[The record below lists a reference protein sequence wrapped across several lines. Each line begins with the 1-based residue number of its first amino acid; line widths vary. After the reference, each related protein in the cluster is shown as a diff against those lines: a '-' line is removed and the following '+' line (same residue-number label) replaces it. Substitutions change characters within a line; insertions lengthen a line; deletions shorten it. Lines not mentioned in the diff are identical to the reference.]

1 MLRQQNSLCFRARL
15 RHKSRAL
22 QRVYAKLN
30 LVRNTNSYQRPGS
43 KQKWIPTSRDS
54 AAENRQNG
62 WWKYFL
68 IKLVWKLRCA
78 PCVDNR
84 SSSDSFLTTQLKRRF
99 RDQTLSLTHS
109 SSQKSFSTFYDWT
122 SIRVIKELSMNGMAS
137 TLWAANNLCNQKYVG
152 PTSWIWFFFLG
163 KYFFIKTESHCASS
177 YFPERTRARLST
189 PESTLQAN
197 NVS

>member
-1 MLRQQNSLCFRARL
+1 MPFRVRSDSFLLLWAREVNTQKGRQRCAWERKSFNMLRQQNSLCFRARL

-43 KQKWIPTSRDS
+43 KQKWIPTSRDA

-78 PCVDNR
+78 PCVENR
-84 SSSDSFLTTQLKRRF
+84 SSSSSFLTTQLKRRF

-109 SSQKSFSTFYDWT
+109 SSQKSFSTF
-122 SIRVIKELSMNGMAS
+122 
-137 TLWAANNLCNQKYVG
+137 LWLNEHTC
-152 PTSWIWFFFLG
+152 
-163 KYFFIKTESHCASS
+163 H
-177 YFPERTRARLST
+177 
-189 PESTLQAN
+189 
-197 NVS
+197 